1 MLNVIE
7 IHLFRGKNV
16 FAEANKIA
24 MYDINTGKK
33 GRIYD
38 RKLLELSYRD
48 TGMKKKLISALLITS
63 MTAAML
69 AGCGGSGESNESSDG
84 AESTTEESEGG
95 KITFMAPDWAIPTD
109 DQLAA
114 FTEETGIEVEIAEV
128 GWDDIRE
135 KLATAA
141 SAGECAADVVEVD
154 WSWVGEFDAADWLEP
169 LEVSE
174 EDKAD
179 IPTIETFT
187 KDGEV
192 LAMPYAND
200 YRLSYYNAK
209 QFEAAGITEEPQTWD
224 EVLEDCRKLKSTGTV
239 EYPFAIALNAEE
251 KTSTCLMWLAYTMNG
266 VVWNEDGTLN
276 EDSVLEALKYMETLV
291 NEELVAPEDKTSSGM
306 DAYMRIC
313 GGTASFLTGPTSF
326 VSRSQN
332 EEICSVVGEIE
343 AILVPGKDAK
353 ATQTM
358 ALPEAIGVTKA
369 SENKDAAKK
378 FVEWYTSADM
388 QKQLNESNSA
398 IPTRN
403 SVLEELINDGT
414 IQNAG
419 AMLEEANLISSPFPN
434 GVPSYYAEMS
444 SAMYNAINK
453 MALGELTAE
462 EAFDEMENALE
473 TLINE

>member
-1 MLNVIE
+1 
-7 IHLFRGKNV
+7 
-16 FAEANKIA
+16 
-24 MYDINTGKK
+24 
-33 GRIYD
+33 
-38 RKLLELSYRD
+38 
-48 TGMKKKLISALLITS
+48 MKKRLISVVLIAS

-69 AGCGGSGESNESSDG
+69 AGCNGGKKSATEGK
-84 AESTTEESEGG
+84 TEEAKGET
-95 KITFMAPDWAIPTD
+95 ITFMAPDWAIPTD
-109 DQLAA
+109 EQLDA
-114 FTEETGIEVEIAEV
+114 FTRETGIQVEIAEV

-141 SAGECAADVVEVD
+141 AANQSVADVVEVD
-154 WSWVGEFDAADWLEP
+154 WSWVGEFYAADWLEP
-169 LEVSE
+169 LEVSA

-179 IPTIETFT
+179 MPTLETFSV
-187 KDGEV
+187 DGKV

-200 YRLSYYNAK
+200 YRLAYYNTK
-209 QFEAAGITEEPQTWD
+209 QFADAGVTEEPQTWD
-224 EVLEDCRKLKSTGTV
+224 DVLEACRKLKSTGTV
-239 EYPFAIALNAEE
+239 DYPFAIALNAEE

-266 VVWNEDGTLN
+266 IVWNEDGTLN
-276 EDSVLEALKYMETLV
+276 KESVLEALQYIKTLV
-291 NEELVAPEDKTSSGM
+291 DEELVAPEDKTSSGM

-343 AILVPGKDAK
+343 AILVPGKDGK

-369 SENKDAAKK
+369 SENKEAAKK

-388 QKQLNESNSA
+388 QKQLNETNSA

-403 SVLEELINDGT
+403 SVLEELINEGV
-414 IQNAG
+414 IQNSG
-419 AMLEEANLISSPFPN
+419 AMLEEAKLIASPFPN

-453 MALGELTAE
+453 MALGQLTAE
-462 EAFDEMENALE
+462 EAYDEMESALE
-473 TLINE
+473 KLINE